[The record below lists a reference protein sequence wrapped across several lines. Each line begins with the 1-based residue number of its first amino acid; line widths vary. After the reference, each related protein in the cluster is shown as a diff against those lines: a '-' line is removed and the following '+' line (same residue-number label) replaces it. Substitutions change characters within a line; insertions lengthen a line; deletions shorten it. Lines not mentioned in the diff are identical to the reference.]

1 MKKAAT
7 QILLLCYVST
17 FLGCASSQESNL
29 IGKWICKTSGDR
41 MQLSKD
47 RTCTISSMGF
57 EYSGTWTVSKSD
69 IRIEAGQV
77 EMKGS
82 FDGKDIVAEDA
93 VMHNKYVYEKVGE
106 TKN

>member
-1 MKKAAT
+1 
-7 QILLLCYVST
+7 
-17 FLGCASSQESNL
+17 
-29 IGKWICKTSGDR
+29 
-41 MQLSKD
+41 
-47 RTCTISSMGF
+47 MGF
-57 EYSGTWTVSKSD
+57 EYPGTWTVSKSD

-93 VMHNKYVYEKVGE
+93 VMHNRYVYEKVVE